1 MVVVL
6 LLVVDLSEGEDDGEG
21 NVMNVDDGS
30 MAVLDAASVV
40 VVPSLGPFE
49 EELSVGVG
57 SRMAG
62 VVVVAVADGSASSVF
77 CEVVE
82 VAVGTEVMV
91 VLVALETEEVG

>member
-1 MVVVL
+1 MVVL
-6 LLVVDLSEGEDDGEG
+6 LLVLVDLSAGEDDGEG

-49 EELSVGVG
+49 ELSVGVG

-62 VVVVAVADGSASSVF
+62 VVVVAVADGSA
-77 CEVVE
+77 
-82 VAVGTEVMV
+82 
-91 VLVALETEEVG
+91 L